1 MINVIFVKK
10 ENRIVSFNIK
20 GHAGYDVY
28 GSDIVCSAVS
38 ALSLT
43 FANGITEIVKA
54 KAVVSDKDGFL
65 SIDLKNEETEKIN
78 QCQILL
84 ETMLLGMKS
93 IEINYRKYI
102 NVKVEEV

>member
-43 FANGITEIVKA
+43 FANGIIEIVKA
-54 KAVVSDKDGFL
+54 KSKVNEKNGFL
-65 SIDLKNEETEKIN
+65 SLDLSDEKSEKID

-84 ETMLLGMKS
+84 ETMLLGMKN
-93 IEINYRKYI
+93 IEVNYKKFI
-102 NVKVEEV
+102 DVKVEEV